1 MKSTLVH
8 LTIACI
14 AGVATIGCD
23 QTKVSDKK
31 SETTVTAP
39 GGTTT
44 KSVEEKVE
52 TSPDS
57 VTKTTTEKIETTGEN
72 PPPAAKQ

>member
-1 MKSTLVH
+1 MSSTLIR
-8 LTIACI
+8 LTIACM

-23 QTKVSDKK
+23 QTKTIDKK
-31 SETTVTAP
+31 LETTITTP
-39 GGTTT
+39 GGTIT
-44 KSVEEKVE
+44 KSAKEKVE

-57 VTKTTTEKIETTGEN
+57 ATKTTTEKIGTTGEN